1 MPTLQI
7 ESLTPEILA
16 ELQKLTNEEEVIA
29 YFKKKGYDVS
39 KDLAKR
45 VLDGIKGDQ
54 MELTDEELKMVSGG
68 GCGGKTTKS

>member
-7 ESLTPEILA
+7 ENLTPEILA

-39 KDLAKR
+39 NDLAKR
-45 VLDGIKGDQ
+45 ILDGLKNDQ
-54 MELTDEELKMVSGG
+54 LELSDEELKMVSGG
-68 GCGGKTTKS
+68 CGGKTTKS